1 MMNYKE
7 KATSAWTALLNNWL
21 STDDEELV
29 SNLMASNRISEN
41 NQKPKNTLIPND
53 EVQGI

>member
-1 MMNYKE
+1 MNYKE

-41 NQKPKNTLIPND
+41 NQKPKNTLLPND